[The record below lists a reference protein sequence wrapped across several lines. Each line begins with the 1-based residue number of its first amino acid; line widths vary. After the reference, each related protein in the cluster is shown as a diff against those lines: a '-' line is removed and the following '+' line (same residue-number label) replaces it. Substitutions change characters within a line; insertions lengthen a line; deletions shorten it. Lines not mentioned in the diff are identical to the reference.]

1 MTDLN
6 QAPATSP
13 NHGSTNAS
21 SHASAPA
28 TKRALFAEHAYLPDG
43 WRRNVLL
50 QWDATG
56 TLTHV
61 SPDSETAP
69 AGVARAA
76 GPVLPGMPNLHSH
89 AFQRA
94 MAGLTEYRANA
105 TDNFWSWRDL
115 MYRFAAKI
123 TPQGLAAVAQW
134 LYIEMLKAGY
144 TSVCEFHYVHHTP
157 DGSRYGNSAELAE
170 RVVDAAQASGIGM
183 TMLPVLY
190 QYSGFGAREPRAD
203 QQRFINTPESLLDLL
218 GTLRSARPEGPALR
232 YGVAPHSLRAVSEQ
246 SLRALLDGLDTD
258 LPGAPVHIH
267 IAEQTAEVD
276 ACLETEGARPVQ
288 WLLERFHVDS
298 RWCLVHATHVDEH
311 ETRALARSGAVA
323 GLCLTTEANLGDGI
337 FPAHTYLDQQ
347 GRFGIG
353 SDSHIGVDWRA
364 ELRLLEYGQRLSR
377 RQRNVLAAED
387 APFVADR
394 LFAAALDGGAHATG
408 RAVNGL
414 AAGQRADWLVLD
426 AAHASIAEHASQSWL
441 SGVVF
446 CEHGETPIRDVYT
459 GGEKVVD
466 NRRHRDEERAYAQ
479 YRVALAE
486 LLK

>member
-1 MTDLN
+1 MTQSN
-6 QAPATSP
+6 QS
-13 NHGSTNAS
+13 
-21 SHASAPA
+21 
-28 TKRALFAEHAYLPDG
+28 LLAEYAYLPGG

-50 QWDATG
+50 EWNADG
-56 TLTHV
+56 MLTAV
-61 SPDSETAP
+61 TPDSTAATP
-69 AGVARAA
+69 GVAYAA

-105 TDNFWSWRDL
+105 TDTFWSWRDL
-115 MYRFAAKI
+115 MYRFAARI
-123 TPQGLAAVAQW
+123 SPEGLGAIAQW

-157 DGSRYGNSAELAE
+157 DGTRYMNPAELAQ
-170 RVVDAAQASGIGM
+170 RVVDAAKHTGIGI

-190 QYSGFGAREPRAD
+190 QYSGFGSRAPRAD
-203 QQRFINTPESLLDLL
+203 QQRFINTPDSLLDLL
-218 GTLRSARPEGPALR
+218 GKLRHARGEDASLR
-232 YGVAPHSLRAVSEQ
+232 YGVAPHSLRAVSED
-246 SLRALLDGLDTD
+246 SLRAVLGGLDAM

-288 WLLERFHVDS
+288 WLLDRFDVDS
-298 RWCLVHATHVDEH
+298 RWCLVHATHVDAS
-311 ETRALARSGAVA
+311 ETVALAKSGAIA

-337 FPAHTYLDQQ
+337 FPAQEYLEAK
-347 GRFGIG
+347 GRFGVG
-353 SDSHIGVDWRA
+353 SDSHIGVDWRS

-377 RQRNVLAAED
+377 RQRNVLASAE
-387 APFVADR
+387 ATHVADR
-394 LFAAALDGGAHATG
+394 LYAAALDGGARATG
-408 RAVNGL
+408 RPVGALQPGY
-414 AAGQRADWLVLD
+414 RADWLVLD
-426 AAHASIAEHASQSWL
+426 ADHASIAGHAPDSWL

-446 CEHGETPIRDVYT
+446 CEHGESPVRDVYA
-459 GGEKVVD
+459 GGEKLVD

-479 YRVALAE
+479 YRVALAD

>member
-6 QAPATSP
+6 RAPTPTSTQASPDATS
-13 NHGSTNAS
+13 H
-21 SHASAPA
+21 
-28 TKRALFAEHAYLPDG
+28 ALFADYAYLPDG

-50 QWDATG
+50 EWDASG

-61 SPDSETAP
+61 TADTGAP
-69 AGVARAA
+69 MAGVAHAA

-123 TPQGLAAVAQW
+123 SPQGLAAVAQW

-157 DGSRYGNSAELAE
+157 EGSRYVNAAELAE
-170 RVVDAAQASGIGM
+170 RVVDAAQTSGIGM

-190 QYSGFGAREPRAD
+190 QYSSFGARAPRAD

-218 GTLRSARPEGPALR
+218 GKLRDARPESTALR
-232 YGVAPHSLRAVSEQ
+232 YGVAPHSLRAVSQQ
-246 SLRALLDGLDTD
+246 SLRSLLAGLDTD

-288 WLLERFHVDS
+288 WLLDRFPVDA
-298 RWCLVHATHVDEH
+298 RWCLVHATHVDAN
-311 ETRALARSGAVA
+311 ETSALAKSGAVA

-337 FPAHTYLDQQ
+337 FPAHTYLDEK
-347 GRFGIG
+347 GRFGVG

-377 RQRNVLAAED
+377 RQRNVLASAEV
-387 APFVADR
+387 PFVADR
-394 LFAAALDGGAHATG
+394 LFAAALGGGAHATG
-408 RAVNGL
+408 RAVSGL
-414 AAGQRADWLVLD
+414 RAGQRADWLVLD
-426 AAHASIAEHASQSWL
+426 ADHASIAEHASDAWL

-459 GGEKVVD
+459 GGVQVVD

>member
-1 MTDLN
+1 MTESTH
-6 QAPATSP
+6 TS
-13 NHGSTNAS
+13 NH
-21 SHASAPA
+21 
-28 TKRALFAEHAYLPDG
+28 ALFADYAYLPSG

-50 QWDATG
+50 EWDATG
-56 TLTHV
+56 TLKHV
-61 SPDSETAP
+61 TADTSAP
-69 AGVARAA
+69 MAGVARAA
-76 GPVLPGMPNLHSH
+76 GPVMPGMPNLHSH

-94 MAGLTEYRANA
+94 MAGLTEYRATV

-123 TPQGLAAVAQW
+123 SPQGLAAIAQW

-157 DGSRYGNSAELAE
+157 DGSRYAHAPELAE
-170 RVVDAAQASGIGM
+170 RVVDAAQTSGIGM

-190 QYSGFGAREPRAD
+190 QYSGFGARAPRDD
-203 QQRFINTPESLLDLL
+203 QQRFINTPDSLLDLL
-218 GTLRSARPEGPALR
+218 GKLRAARPDGAALR
-232 YGVAPHSLRAVSEQ
+232 YGVAPHSLRAVSGD
-246 SLRALLDGLDTD
+246 SLRALLDGLDAQ

-288 WLLERFHVDS
+288 WLLDRFDVNN
-298 RWCLVHATHVDEH
+298 RWCLVHATHVDAN
-311 ETRALARSGAVA
+311 ETRALAQSGAVA

-337 FPAHTYLDQQ
+337 FPAQDYLDAQ
-347 GRFGIG
+347 GHFGIG

-377 RQRNVLAAED
+377 RQRNVLASAQS
-387 APFVADR
+387 AHVADR
-394 LFAAALDGGAHATG
+394 LFAAALEGGARATG

-414 AAGQRADWLVLD
+414 QAGQRADWLVLD
-426 AAHASIAEHASQSWL
+426 PDHASIAEHEPNAWL

-446 CEHGETPIRDVYT
+446 CEHGQTPIRDVYA
-459 GGEKVVD
+459 GGVKVVE
-466 NRRHRDEERAYAQ
+466 NRRHRDEGPAYAQ
-479 YRVALAE
+479 YRVALAD

>member
-6 QAPATSP
+6 RVPAPPSTGAPA
-13 NHGSTNAS
+13 HAAS
-21 SHASAPA
+21 
-28 TKRALFAEHAYLPDG
+28 RALFADYAYLPDG

-50 QWDATG
+50 EWDAYG
-56 TLTHV
+56 TLKHV
-61 SPDSETAP
+61 TPDTSAPP

-123 TPQGLAAVAQW
+123 SPQGLAAVAQW

-157 DGSRYGNSAELAE
+157 EGSRYVNAAELAE
-170 RVVDAAQASGIGM
+170 RVVDAAQTSGIGM

-190 QYSGFGAREPRAD
+190 QYSGFGARAPRAD

-218 GTLRSARPEGPALR
+218 GKLRDARPESVALR

-246 SLRALLDGLDTD
+246 SLRGLLDGLDTD

-288 WLLERFHVDS
+288 WLLDRFHVDP
-298 RWCLVHATHVDEH
+298 RWCLVHATHVDAN
-311 ETRALARSGAVA
+311 ETSALAKSGAVA

-337 FPAHTYLDQQ
+337 FPAHTYLEEQ

-364 ELRLLEYGQRLSR
+364 ELRLLEYGQRLLR
-377 RQRNVLAAED
+377 RQRNVLASAE

-408 RAVNGL
+408 RAVGGL
-414 AAGQRADWLVLD
+414 KAGYRADWLVLD
-426 AAHASIAEHASQSWL
+426 ADHASIAEHAPDAWL